1 MKGNR
6 RDEITFVEARASSE
20 RARGQTDSAGDNR
33 GGGMGSMLLSVER
46 RDTESSPKVSS
57 RAAEIMARKKA
68 REEAAAK
75 KRAEKMEELERH
87 KRDQAEAKARAEGGA
102 GEAGATGEAEKK
114 QQEEEGDDGDA
125 GGADI
130 QAEALRRRDSRR
142 QSLRLTRVEEAK
154 ALDEPANNNVRA
166 VWMARLQHAEQVHW
180 QMFPGASDAMRQA
193 SDAKDNESSTSG
205 HDIYN
210 NDDSTIYTDTGG

>member
-1 MKGNR
+1 MPLPPGGTRVSFSEDDLPGLQPPASTDKPG
-6 RDEITFVEARASSE
+6 ESEGGAEGEGEGAGAGGEA
-20 RARGQTDSAGDNR
+20 T
-33 GGGMGSMLLSVER
+33 
-46 RDTESSPKVSS
+46 
-57 RAAEIMARKKA
+57 
-68 REEAAAK
+68 
-75 KRAEKMEELERH
+75 
-87 KRDQAEAKARAEGGA
+87 EAKARAEGGA

-125 GGADI
+125 GGADT